1 MQILGDVIRRCGF
14 IILILFTMN
23 IFALSTVSHTEELVG
38 YLKEQ
43 EQYLQKGIASITQ
56 DPLPYQ
62 ENQLKDAI
70 RQNKILQGL
79 NDANIVTLKNF
90 LVTQKELQADFHYK
104 LKQLEK
110 YTVSGNVPASSQE
123 KINKIMSLT
132 DTNQQ
137 VIGAIER
144 NLELSEKYRDLLSE
158 QSYRLDSWQNKQISF
173 NKIHNLNL
181 QEQELSKSL
190 NTLYNATVVLQKK
203 IHVSH
208 ENHEFNLNDE
218 AWLFYNNQMINLMQ
232 YEIAELHLERHL
244 IRVDSTIDKSP
255 DIRTLQNVTELY
267 ATSLE
272 KYQNLSQ
279 SLNEM
284 LKLIDNESEIV
295 NNINLK
301 SNFIN
306 LKIKVKQKI
315 KIIDKRTHELQLSL
329 TSYQQQLKKLLA
341 VRQSL
346 SEYKM
351 SSWPAIASQ
360 LVLVPSQL
368 LGYLNKI
375 FFKTMEAFIWLAVSV
390 KILLVTTIL
399 ILIGTALWIRRL
411 CIQALLLGDSN
422 KLMARFVDIF
432 RYVLFKNIGLLFL
445 IAAMLLIFY
454 ITQISYNLYQLLI
467 RLLVVIT
474 VFRAL
479 IILARVVLLE
489 RSSETEPE
497 DVSLFYRLKWLL
509 LIGVWS
515 TGLMLIGHWLPLSVL
530 LQDLFNRIF
539 MSFLVAASLV
549 SWRSIELIQHLLHP
563 ILKNKKR
570 YIRHA
575 VIMLIYLFPITL
587 FSTALIGL
595 IGYMNLAWT
604 MSIYQMKLLLII
616 AGYVMVRGLMFEL
629 LDWLSEQMIKSLTSG
644 WLLIEIFIKPL
655 DKVLRAILIVL
666 SFVVMFRIF
675 GWGAESEVVKQLSIF
690 YNYQILNISGIHI
703 TPKSITE
710 FIILMFFFS
719 WVAKWTREFC
729 YRWLYRDTKDTGLRN
744 SLSVFTQY
752 GIVIIGVVLSLH
764 TLGIDLTGMSM
775 ILGGLAVGM
784 GFGLRDFASNIVGGI
799 MLLIER
805 PVREGDLVTIGDY
818 EGKVAHIGIRS
829 MRVSSWDNME
839 VLIPNAETFN
849 KPFTNWTHQ
858 DSIVRTVVPIKVSRE
873 DDPLVVR
880 QIILD
885 VLEVIP
891 EILLEPQYQV
901 ILTKI
906 DEALI
911 EFEIRYFINVDQYA
925 RFEIRSKLLFT
936 LMERFKHSGIRAPI
950 PPIAVEMKDAK

>member
-1 MQILGDVIRRCGF
+1 MRISSAVKRVLGTIVM
-14 IILILFTMN
+14 LFLT
-23 IFALSTVSHTEELVG
+23 IPLFALNSVSHTEELVG
-38 YLKEQ
+38 YLAEQ
-43 EQYLQKGIASITQ
+43 QQHLEHGIANITKA
-56 DPLPYQ
+56 PLPDQ
-62 ENQLKDAI
+62 ENQLTDAI
-70 RQNKILQGL
+70 RQNQMLQGL
-79 NDANIVTLKNF
+79 NDANIATLKNF
-90 LVTQKELQADFHYK
+90 LVTQKELQNDFAHK

-110 YTVSGNVPASSQE
+110 YVVSGSIPASSQE
-123 KINKIMSLT
+123 KINKIMHLNEI
-132 DTNQQ
+132 NQQ
-137 VIGAIER
+137 VITAIEK
-144 NLELSEKYRDLLSE
+144 NLDLAETYRDLLID
-158 QSYRLDSWQNKQISF
+158 QSARLDSWYNKQISY
-173 NKIHNLNL
+173 NKIHSLNQ
-181 QEQELSKSL
+181 QEQQLSQVL
-190 NTLYNATVVLQKK
+190 NQLYKNGVELQKK
-203 IHVSH
+203 IHLAN
-208 ENHEFNLNDE
+208 ERNTYNFNDE
-218 AWLFYNNQMINLMQ
+218 GELFYNNQRINLVQ
-232 YEIAELHLERHL
+232 YEITELHLERHI
-244 IRVDSTIDKSP
+244 IRVDSTIDKNP

-267 ATSLE
+267 STSLE
-272 KYQNLSQ
+272 KYKNLSQ
-279 SLNEM
+279 SLTDMLQLIEHESLIINNENF
-284 LKLIDNESEIV
+284 KN
-295 NNINLK
+295 
-301 SNFIN
+301 NFIN
-306 LKIKVKQKI
+306 LKIKIKQKI
-315 KIIDKRTHELQLSL
+315 LLINSKIESMQVSLSD
-329 TSYQQQLKKLLA
+329 YQQQLKKQLA

-346 SEYKM
+346 SEYKV
-351 SSWPAIASQ
+351 SSWPVIAGQ
-360 LVLVPSQL
+360 LALVPSQL
-368 LGYLNKI
+368 MGYLNKI
-375 FFKTMEAFIWLAVSV
+375 IFKTVESFIWLTLSI
-390 KILLVTTIL
+390 KILLIISIIIIL
-399 ILIGTALWIRRL
+399 GIAIWIRNI
-411 CIQALLLGDSN
+411 CMQALISPDNS
-422 KLMARFVDIF
+422 KLITRFVDVL
-432 RYVLFKNIGLLFL
+432 RYVLVRNIGLLF
-445 IAAMLLIFY
+445 IITAALLIFY
-454 ITQISYNLYQLLI
+454 VTQVNYNLYQLFI
-467 RLLVVIT
+467 RLLLVIT
-474 VFRAL
+474 VFRAS
-479 IILARVVLLE
+479 IIVARFILLE
-489 RSSETEPE
+489 RETETEPA
-497 DVSLFYRLKWLL
+497 DLSLFYRLKWLL
-509 LIGVWS
+509 LIGAWS

-549 SWRSIELIQHLLHP
+549 AWRSIDLIQHLLHP

-587 FSTALIGL
+587 FTTAVIGL

-629 LDWLSEQMIKSLTSG
+629 LDWISEQMIRTLSSG

-666 SFVVMFRIF
+666 SFIVMFRIF
-675 GWGAESEVVKQLSIF
+675 GWGAESEVVKQLATF
-690 YNYQILNISGIHI
+690 YHYQILNISGIHI

-710 FIILMFFFS
+710 FIIMMFFFS

-752 GIVIIGVVLSLH
+752 GVVIIGVVLSLH

-858 DSIVRTVVPIKVSRE
+858 DSIVRTVVPVKVSRE

-885 VLEVIP
+885 VLEIIP

-906 DEALI
+906 DDALI

-936 LMERFKHSGIRAPI
+936 LMERFKQSGIRAPI